1 LKTDILKASILA
13 VLAASLMGATIYY
26 ASLPFLKEDS
36 KSSVVLDAFTQNG
49 GQGSTVVSSPFLYDQ
64 NVSIYALVKDAINN
78 PLTDIS
84 VTLRINGPPNPYD
97 NVTIEKTIATNA
109 SGIAMVNLDVPLN
122 QTYPETVIGVWSV
135 VATAQIENDEQIAD
149 TLAFEVEPPIPYV
162 DLYTDRGGQGAN
174 VPSQSYK
181 PGEIVSLYALVSD
194 GVNPMGYTYV
204 SFLAF
209 NINSENTP
217 AVYRTSSSNASGIAS
232 PSPSFRLSSNSTIS
246 VGTWQVLA
254 TVEIRDRSYTDKLV
268 FECSQINP

>member
-1 LKTDILKASILA
+1 LKTDILKASIIA

-26 ASLPFLKEDS
+26 ASLPFLKEES
-36 KSSVVLDAFTQNG
+36 KPSVVLDAFTQNG
-49 GQGSTVVSSPFLYDQ
+49 GQGSTVVSRPFLYDQ

-78 PLTDIS
+78 PLTNIS
-84 VTLRINGPPNPYD
+84 INLRINGPPNPYD

-135 VATAQIENDEQIAD
+135 VATARIENDEQIAD
-149 TLAFEVEPPIPYV
+149 TIAFEIEPPIPYV

-174 VPSQSYK
+174 IPSQPYE
-181 PGEIVSLYALVSD
+181 PGEIVTLYALVSD
-194 GVNPMGYTYV
+194 GVNPVGYTPV
-204 SFLAF
+204 SFFAF
-209 NINSENTP
+209 NIDSEITP
-217 AVYRTSSSNASGIAS
+217 AAHRASSSNASGIAS

-254 TVEIRDRSYTDKLV
+254 TVEIKDRSYTDELV
-268 FECSQINP
+268 FECAQINP